1 MRQIGV
7 IILLILSGFKLLSQ
21 TDIKQYIDTTHMWIG
36 DQQNLN
42 FESNKDIPLAEITTV
57 LDTLSWF
64 QIIDKSPSTK
74 NEKGRYISKIIFTV
88 FDSGNYQIP
97 NLLQSSEFNPNA
109 NYVEVRDVPDQ
120 KQELLAIK
128 DIEETTAPSKL
139 TLYIILASILA
150 LIMLGILWFF
160 FRADRVKPGRVDY
173 ITPPKPYEIAF
184 QKIKELE
191 SKKLW
196 QRNELKEYYTD
207 INFILREFISDGL
220 NIPAKEHTSR
230 EIIHAIEESQEKPE
244 HFDQLQSSL
253 KMADYA
259 KYANKFPD
267 ISEHQSQL
275 EFVTEFIQKN
285 IPLSNKILNDNQI
298 CWSNLLQ
305 ANLANQF
312 DNPLEIVPE
321 ILQNNISKDNTDL
334 ILISGLF
341 SSERFELPE
350 TWVRI
355 HRHKLGQLTRW
366 HHNLLSQSKIK
377 FISLILILICLPVIA
392 IFLPVLAIVAY
403 VNKESLFSR
412 GLFLL
417 TSKNK
422 LVIDKSKL

>member
-1 MRQIGV
+1 M
-7 IILLILSGFKLLSQ
+7 
-21 TDIKQYIDTTHMWIG
+21 
-36 DQQNLN
+36 
-42 FESNKDIPLAEITTV
+42 
-57 LDTLSWF
+57 
-64 QIIDKSPSTK
+64 
-74 NEKGRYISKIIFTV
+74 
-88 FDSGNYQIP
+88 
-97 NLLQSSEFNPNA
+97 
-109 NYVEVRDVPDQ
+109 
-120 KQELLAIK
+120 
-128 DIEETTAPSKL
+128 
-139 TLYIILASILA
+139 
-150 LIMLGILWFF
+150 
-160 FRADRVKPGRVDY
+160 
-173 ITPPKPYEIAF
+173 
-184 QKIKELE
+184 
-191 SKKLW
+191 
-196 QRNELKEYYTD
+196 KEYYTD

-341 SSERFELPE
+341 SSKDLNYL
-350 TWVRI
+350 
-355 HRHKLGQLTRW
+355 RHG
-366 HHNLLSQSKIK
+366 
-377 FISLILILICLPVIA
+377 
-392 IFLPVLAIVAY
+392 Y
-403 VNKESLFSR
+403 EY
-412 GLFLL
+412 
-417 TSKNK
+417 
-422 LVIDKSKL
+422 IDIN